1 MFSCRVLQFYDPGV
15 TARPVCLVV
24 SPCPPY
30 GVDGVA
36 GALQLRLRHG
46 GNFGRDIGHRSGDPW
61 HLVASLLLDQSQHA
75 DKIGG
80 LTGSDVII

>member
-15 TARPVCLVV
+15 TARPVSSGLTLLAIWCRWC
-24 SPCPPY
+24 SS
-30 GVDGVA
+30 
-36 GALQLRLRHG
+36 ALQLRLRPG

-61 HLVASLLLDQSQHA
+61 HLVASLVLDQSQHA
-75 DKIGG
+75 DNIGG